1 MNMKE
6 KRLRYGVCCLSTP
19 QSYMAS
25 DTLGDNK
32 DARRYDFLV
41 DMRDTE
47 VVTNEMLTRSTLFR
61 S

>member
-1 MNMKE
+1 MFAAFQQ
-6 KRLRYGVCCLSTP
+6 P

-25 DTLGDNK
+25 ETLGDNK

-47 VVTNEMLTRSTLFR
+47 VLTNGMLTRSTLFR